1 MKTIIVIEHANNR
14 IEVNLQSDQPLP
26 KTAEEDA
33 GDITQEIGIIAMA
46 YIKREMEGVLGKA
59 VKMDAPWRKHYEPL
73 H

>member
-46 YIKREMEGVLGKA
+46 YIKREMENIFDKPAKLNT
-59 VKMDAPWRKHYEPL
+59 PWRK
-73 H
+73 

>member
-46 YIKREMEGVLGKA
+46 YIKREMENIFDKPAKL
-59 VKMDAPWRKHYEPL
+59 DTPWRK
-73 H
+73 